1 MRQASRHI
9 CLIGRRICPIRR
21 HSYLTG
27 RHRCLI
33 GRHICLIYEFE
44 LLRKKWW
51 REQAGDSS
59 WVAALYLPP
68 PENLQLVL
76 VLVLPV
82 PQIVQLELVLVLVF
96 DKYYLYTPYLLPNL
110 CFKATSQ
117 KHFMATH

>member
-9 CLIGRRICPIRR
+9 CLIGRHICLIGRHICPIRR

-33 GRHICLIYEFE
+33 DRHICLIYEFE
-44 LLRKKWW
+44 LFREEWW

-68 PENLQLVL
+68 PENVQLVL
-76 VLVLPV
+76 VLVLPAL
-82 PQIVQLELVLVLVF
+82 QIVQL
-96 DKYYLYTPYLLPNL
+96 
-110 CFKATSQ
+110 
-117 KHFMATH
+117 